1 MFIRRT
7 SAHNSALDIY
17 KRFYS
22 NECTKKYNKYK
33 NEIEQKISLFNRLNH
48 AHFKKEWDKVDR
60 FIKEKNNEITDCVK
74 NKHVSVDYYGDP
86 DIKNFSDRCPNPSTC
101 RNNPVTPVKKIPE
114 SKNEKKETCRG
125 AKCKKQLAS
134 TEVVSSKSQSR
145 ITPVDPVAKSSNVH
159 ASPKQR
165 KKHTDEEV
173 SQAAKAVLQTKEN
186 VKPVGNS
193 NRSELKVPEENTN
206 HNSIISGQVQN
217 QTQQFSGSVHP
228 ENKEIRTDFNDASQN
243 SSRGEPE
250 SLDTPQ
256 ITDLDTSTLQSF
268 PITVQDVDNETAENQ
283 DNDRVSHISKIPCP
297 GDLTVEHL
305 SAEYTCHKNADS
317 TDYDEKKKDEEATFD
332 THPHAEDVGKEGN
345 IVSSVHSKGN
355 YRESHDHSL
364 TDIQDDLHMNLSA
377 QNPDHKT
384 TCREGATTSE
394 NDNGTP
400 CNSENDSGLVT
411 DKDNKSDFF
420 GKIFEVISNK
430 DHIIQASAPMGIVM
444 LLGLLFKFT
453 PLWRVLTKK
462 NRKKGAGIIEELNSV
477 VQEPS
482 IMDEERSI
490 PFSYGSFEYSS

>member
-228 ENKEIRTDFNDASQN
+228 ENKELRTDFNDASQN

-332 THPHAEDVGKEGN
+332 THPHAEDVGK
-345 IVSSVHSKGN
+345 
-355 YRESHDHSL
+355 
-364 TDIQDDLHMNLSA
+364 
-377 QNPDHKT
+377 
-384 TCREGATTSE
+384 
-394 NDNGTP
+394 
-400 CNSENDSGLVT
+400 
-411 DKDNKSDFF
+411 DFF

-444 LLGLLFKFT
+444 LLGLLFKYT
-453 PLWRVLTKK
+453 PLWRALTKK
-462 NRKKGAGIIEELNSV
+462 NSKKGASINQELHSV
-477 VQEPS
+477 LQEPS

-490 PFSYGSFEYSS
+490 PFSYGAFQYSSFDQNSY

>member
-206 HNSIISGQVQN
+206 HNSIISGQVQK

-228 ENKEIRTDFNDASQN
+228 ENKELRTDFNDASQN

-256 ITDLDTSTLQSF
+256 ITDLDTSNLQSSS
-268 PITVQDVDNETAENQ
+268 IIVQDVDNETSENQ
-283 DNDRVSHISKIPCP
+283 DNDHVSH
-297 GDLTVEHL
+297 
-305 SAEYTCHKNADS
+305 
-317 TDYDEKKKDEEATFD
+317 YDEKKKDQEATFN
-332 THPHAEDVGKEGN
+332 TRPHAEDVGKEGN
-345 IVSSVHSKGN
+345 IVSSVDSKGN

-364 TDIQDDLHMNLSA
+364 KDIQDDLHMNLSA

-384 TCREGATTSE
+384 TCREGATSLE

-400 CNSENDSGLVT
+400 CNSENGSGLVT
-411 DKDNKSDFF
+411 DNYNKSDFF
-420 GKIFEVISNK
+420 GKIFEAISNK

-462 NRKKGAGIIEELNSV
+462 NRKKGVGIIEELNSV

-482 IMDEERSI
+482 IMDDERSI
-490 PFSYGSFEYSS
+490 PFSYGAFEYSS